1 MTKKKSGNKSIF
13 KSSGFYFVLLYLLL
27 TIAFIVQI
35 LTVNLLPMKFLI
47 PIIVIIILLSL
58 GMYYLQM
65 GRHINKINKVLGK
78 ILIII
83 LSVLLG
89 FGNWYL
95 YSTGSAF
102 SRMTTRKDISVVSIV
117 VMKDS
122 SIEKV
127 NDLNEKKLGIMSV
140 GDIET
145 QDKAM
150 SDLKKD
156 LGNEPTT
163 AKYNSYKDFG
173 DDLYE
178 GKVDAILLNEGSRGM
193 FEDNHADFNL
203 RTRVVKQYTYKAESK
218 DIIKNV
224 NVTSKPFNIY
234 ITGIDTYGSI
244 STKSRSDVNM
254 IVSVNPKTHQILM
267 TGIPRDFYVPQTCQ
281 NNQLDKLTHTGI
293 FGVDC
298 TINTMENFMD
308 IDLTY
313 YARVN
318 FSSVVDI
325 VDALGGITVNSPFA
339 FTTLHG
345 KYQIKQGENHLNGEQ
360 TLGFVRERYGLSD
373 GDRERSRNQMRVVE
387 AMINKAISPAIITN
401 YTSIMDAVS
410 GSFQTNMSQ
419 SEITSLIKMQLDD
432 MSKWD
437 IKQIQVSGQGATMWT
452 PANGFNAYVMVP
464 NDACVENAKKLIK
477 KIDSGEMITDED
489 IAYQNEL
496 VAQAG

>member
-1 MTKKKSGNKSIF
+1 
-13 KSSGFYFVLLYLLL
+13 
-27 TIAFIVQI
+27 
-35 LTVNLLPMKFLI
+35 
-47 PIIVIIILLSL
+47 
-58 GMYYLQM
+58 
-65 GRHINKINKVLGK
+65 
-78 ILIII
+78 
-83 LSVLLG
+83 
-89 FGNWYL
+89 
-95 YSTGSAF
+95 
-102 SRMTTRKDISVVSIV
+102 
-117 VMKDS
+117 
-122 SIEKV
+122 
-127 NDLNEKKLGIMSV
+127 
-140 GDIET
+140 
-145 QDKAM
+145 
-150 SDLKKD
+150 
-156 LGNEPTT
+156 
-163 AKYNSYKDFG
+163 
-173 DDLYE
+173 
-178 GKVDAILLNEGSRGM
+178 M

-203 RTRVVKQYTYKAESK
+203 RTRVVKQYTYKIESK
-218 DIIKNV
+218 DISKNV
-224 NVTSKPFNIY
+224 NVTTKPFNIY

-254 IVSVNPKTHQILM
+254 IVFVNPKTHQILM

-308 IDLTY
+308 IDLNY

-339 FTTLHG
+339 FTAYTNHSVH
-345 KYQIKQGENHLNGEQ
+345 IKKGENHLNGEQ

-401 YTSIMDAVS
+401 YTSIMNAVS

-464 NDACVENAKKLIK
+464 NDACVENAKKLIE